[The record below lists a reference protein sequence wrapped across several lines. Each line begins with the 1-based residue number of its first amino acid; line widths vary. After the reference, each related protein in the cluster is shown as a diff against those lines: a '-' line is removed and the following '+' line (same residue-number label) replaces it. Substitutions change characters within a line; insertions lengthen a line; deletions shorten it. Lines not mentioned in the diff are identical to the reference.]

1 MRRAIAAAVMSGLVL
16 GGALGTPAFA
26 MDHGPGKAAGK
37 AGQAAP
43 GKQRTGT
50 SVKKAKTAA
59 KTGAAKKTNAKKT
72 NAKAGTAKAGTAKAA
87 KAAKTTAAATKTVVF
102 AGYELDVPASWPVY
116 RLDENPRT
124 CVRYDVH
131 AVYLGRPGPD
141 MSCPA
146 GLVGRTES
154 VSVVPGSGAVA
165 GTNAGSA
172 SLPAGSGGQALRQLS
187 AVNAPIRQYAVQSEL
202 DVALGSG
209 GSGVTVSGTY
219 GTDPAAM
226 KQVLATL
233 RSAPA
238 GAPDSPQWVPAQ
250 PPSGNAAR
258 STAMRGQAAAAPAPA
273 AAAQAA
279 SSPTYQ
285 NWHGVPTTWPVEI
298 VAPTPA
304 PTPTPT
310 TTPTANPV
318 VGGFDACSAPSLSN
332 MKTFRSHYKAV
343 GVYIGGANSACAYG
357 NLSASWIK
365 SAAAM
370 GYGMLPTYVG
380 RQAPCWDG
388 KGALITASQALAQG
402 NNAGADAVADAKSFG
417 LAKGSPIYYDMEAYK
432 GSASCKN
439 AVLAFLGGWDRRVV
453 AGGYVTAVY
462 SSLDS
467 GIVDMQAAAVAK
479 TAGFTAPDAIW
490 IADWDNNA
498 TLNVGAVT
506 AWPTS
511 ERAKQYVGSVN
522 MTISGVTLNIDKD
535 IVGGPLAR

>member
-16 GGALGTPAFA
+16 GGALGTPALA

-37 AGQAAP
+37 ARQAEPA
-43 GKQRTGT
+43 KQRTGT
-50 SVKKAKTAA
+50 SLTKAKSAAKTRAARKTGATAAKGSVATGKPVKAKTA
-59 KTGAAKKTNAKKT
+59 K
-72 NAKAGTAKAGTAKAA
+72 
-87 KAAKTTAAATKTVVF
+87 TAAAPTKTVVF
-102 AGYELDVPASWPVY
+102 AGYELDVPASWAVY
-116 RLDENPRT
+116 RLDQHPRT

-131 AVYLGRPGPD
+131 AVYLGPPGPD

-146 GLVGRTES
+146 GLVGRTEA
-154 VSVVPGSGAVA
+154 VSVVPGGTVAVA
-165 GTNAGSA
+165 GARAGSA
-172 SLPAGSGGQALRQLS
+172 SLPADSGGQALQQVS
-187 AVNAPIRQYAVQSEL
+187 AVKATIRQNAVQNEL

-209 GSGVTVSGTY
+209 RSKATVSGTY
-219 GTDPAAM
+219 GTHPAAIR
-226 KQVLATL
+226 QVLSTL
-233 RSAPA
+233 RPAPA
-238 GAPDSPQWVPAQ
+238 GAADSPQWVPAQ
-250 PPSGNAAR
+250 PPAANTAR
-258 STAMRGQAAAAPAPA
+258 SAAMRAQAATAPAPA
-273 AAAQAA
+273 AAPAA
-279 SSPTYQ
+279 APSPTYH
-285 NWHGVPTTWPVEI
+285 NWHGMPKKWPVEI
-298 VAPTPA
+298 VAPTPT
-304 PTPTPT
+304 PTPTPPPT
-310 TTPTANPV
+310 TKPPASPV

-357 NLSASWIK
+357 NLSASWIQ

-388 KGALITASQALAQG
+388 NGALISTSQALAQG

-417 LAKGSPIYYDMEAYK
+417 LAKGSPIYYDMEAYT
-432 GSASCKN
+432 GSTSCKN

-462 SSLDS
+462 SSQDS
-467 GIVDMQAAAVAK
+467 GIVDMQAATVAK

-490 IADWDNNA
+490 IADWDNKA
-498 TLNVGAVT
+498 TLNDGT
-506 AWPTS
+506 LTWPTS
-511 ERAKQYVGSVN
+511 DRAKQYTGNVN

>member
-37 AGQAAP
+37 AGQAEPA
-43 GKQRTGT
+43 KQRTP
-50 SVKKAKTAA
+50 TA
-59 KTGAAKKTNAKKT
+59 
-72 NAKAGTAKAGTAKAA
+72 
-87 KAAKTTAAATKTVVF
+87 AAATKTVVF
-102 AGYELDVPASWPVY
+102 AGYELDVPAAWPVY

-131 AVYLGRPGPD
+131 AVYLGTPGPD

-154 VSVVPGSGAVA
+154 VSVVGGSGTVA
-165 GTNAGSA
+165 GPNAGRA
-172 SLPAGSGGQALRQLS
+172 SLPAGGGGGGQKLQQLS
-187 AVNAPIRQYAVQSEL
+187 AVNATIRQNAVQNEL
-202 DVALGSG
+202 DVTLGSG
-209 GSGVTVSGTY
+209 GSGATVSGTY
-219 GTDPAAM
+219 GTDPAAIQ
-226 KQVLATL
+226 QVLGTL
-233 RSAPA
+233 RPAPA
-238 GAPDSPQWVPAQ
+238 GAADSPQWAPAQ
-250 PPSGNAAR
+250 LPAGNTAR
-258 STAMRGQAAAAPAPA
+258 STAMRAEAPTAPAPA
-273 AAAQAA
+273 AAAPAA
-279 SSPTYQ
+279 PSPTYK
-285 NWHGVPTTWPVEI
+285 NWHGVPKKWPVEI
-298 VAPTPA
+298 VAPTP
-304 PTPTPT
+304 TPTPT
-310 TTPTANPV
+310 TKAAASPV
-318 VGGFDACSAPSLSN
+318 VGGFDTCSAPSLSK

-357 NLSASWIK
+357 NLSASWIQ

-380 RQAPCWDG
+380 RQAPCWAG
-388 KGALITASQALAQG
+388 NGALISASRALAQG

-432 GSASCKN
+432 GSTSCKH
-439 AVLAFLGGWDRRVV
+439 AVLAFIGGWDRRVV

-462 SSLDS
+462 SSQDS

-498 TLNVGAVT
+498 TLNDGT
-506 AWPTS
+506 LTWPTS